1 MLNKKLSHSKL
12 LLANKDPRTAAKTAH
27 LIYVTADM
35 SGFTRKKKGKGF
47 IYYSGNKVVT
57 EKAHLERIRKLAIP
71 PSWKNVWICH
81 SPQGHIQA
89 TGLDLRDRKQYR
101 YHPD

>member
-12 LLANKDPRTAAKTAH
+12 LLANRDPRTAAKTAH

-47 IYYSGNKVVT
+47 IYYSGNKV
-57 EKAHLERIRKLAIP
+57 H
-71 PSWKNVWICH
+71 KNFKPNLVGFFGRLKILF
-81 SPQGHIQA
+81 SQG
-89 TGLDLRDRKQYR
+89 
-101 YHPD
+101 